1 MEDVTHDFTWEI
13 VFVVLGFFLIVSL
26 FLIQIRMS
34 KLKNPYYGIIIP
46 FLSSVTM
53 YFLVSTDQIILYLI
67 PFGIYML
74 TYLIARYNYKSKKTE
89 KVKVNIKDL

>member
-1 MEDVTHDFTWEI
+1 MIW
-13 VFVVLGFFLIVSL
+13 LIVIVVFSFFVIISL
-26 FLIQIRMS
+26 FITQIRMS

-53 YFLVSTDQIILYLI
+53 YLLVSTDQIILYLI
-67 PFGIYML
+67 PFGVYML

-89 KVKVNIKDL
+89 KVKVDIKDL

>member
-1 MEDVTHDFTWEI
+1 MEIDLVWVI
-13 VFVVLGFFLIVSL
+13 VILVLSFFVIISL
-26 FLIQIRMS
+26 FITQIRMS

-89 KVKVNIKDL
+89 KVKVDIKDL